1 MATSTGNPKFSHRSE
16 IPVLIQNKTSKD
28 GHVRQG
34 VYYVGNSFKT
44 ENIDRLEKQI
54 GEKTESVTNKEAN
67 LSDRKQSSF
76 NKSNRQNKTDSS
88 RVLNSSVIHKHNN
101 KNLQAN
107 PVINRLGDVKENSY
121 PVISDSASNLSQTI
135 KKQNVYQEKLKHFRS
150 SINLTSSH
158 LSNRSI
164 KEIWIE
170 GKSRGELFGKPRKVS
185 LKYENSAP
193 RLWNGNG
200 KHKQKDNSLKVVSKP
215 AHVKNVSL
223 GNKPEV
229 TSSLVKES
237 ISNLEDI
244 ESINEN
250 NNATLSKLD
259 EVFEDA
265 NVWNG
270 KEKHKQKYKGVKV
283 VSKPAYVKKAPL
295 ASKPEVTSSLVKESL
310 SKLVD
315 AVEDVKDYQN
325 VNEKDNSDLKDSHEV
340 KDSSETQSKTKSKSK
355 HKKVKQPDLSK
366 PVKQSG
372 TKSEGKQY
380 AWQSPVFFN
389 MDLKAFVEA
398 CCYLGWVSITTA
410 HPIQPNNC
418 TCMLCKCTLGTF
430 CVVYTIWTSS
440 QENLSSGFPS
450 KRVSNQSP
458 QLQRLARKLKFLL

>member
-1 MATSTGNPKFSHRSE
+1 MATSTGNPKFSHSHRSE

-76 NKSNRQNKTDSS
+76 SKSNRQNKTDSS

-135 KKQNVYQEKLKHFRS
+135 KKQNVYQYKLKHFRS
-150 SINLTSSH
+150 STNLTSSH

-193 RLWNGNG
+193 HLWNGNG
-200 KHKQKDNSLKVVSKP
+200 KHKQKDNSVKVVSKP
-215 AHVKNVSL
+215 AHVKNVPLAS
-223 GNKPEV
+223 KPEV

-237 ISNLEDI
+237 NSNLEDI
-244 ESINEN
+244 ESINEK
-250 NNATLSKLD
+250 NNATLSKLK

-265 NVWNG
+265 NQWNG
-270 KEKHKQKYKGVKV
+270 KGKHKQKDGVKV

-295 ASKPEVTSSLVKESL
+295 GSKPEVTSSLVKETL
-310 SKLVD
+310 SKLENV
-315 AVEDVKDYQN
+315 VEDVKENKN
-325 VNEKDNSDLKDSHEV
+325 VNEKDNSHFKDSHVV
-340 KDSSETQSKTKSKSK
+340 KDSSETQSKSKSKSK
-355 HKKVKQPDLSK
+355 HKKEKQPDLSK
-366 PVKQSG
+366 PVKHSG

-380 AWQSPVFFN
+380 AWQSPIFFN

-398 CCYLGWVSITTA
+398 CCYLGWVSTE
-410 HPIQPNNC
+410 HHIQPNNC
-418 TCMLCKCTLGTF
+418 IFSL
-430 CVVYTIWTSS
+430 
-440 QENLSSGFPS
+440 
-450 KRVSNQSP
+450 
-458 QLQRLARKLKFLL
+458 